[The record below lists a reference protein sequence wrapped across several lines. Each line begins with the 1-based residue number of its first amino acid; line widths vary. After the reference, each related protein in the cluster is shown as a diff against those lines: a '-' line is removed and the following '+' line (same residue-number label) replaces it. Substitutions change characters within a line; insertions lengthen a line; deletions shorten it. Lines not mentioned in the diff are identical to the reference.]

1 MGTDGYRMENGSL
14 KAGPIRRTHRRSGS
28 SLLFVSITLSE
39 TAAPS
44 LDALRRKFLQEESD
58 AKKLPGYVE
67 LHKTTP
73 ASFLRT
79 ALDIEEKQ

>member
-1 MGTDGYRMENGSL
+1 MAAHDYRIQKGSL
-14 KAGPIRRTHRRSGS
+14 ETKSVRGTHRGLVSPF
-28 SLLFVSITLSE
+28 LFASTTLSG

-73 ASFLRT
+73 ASFLRM
-79 ALDIEEKQ
+79 ALDIEERQ